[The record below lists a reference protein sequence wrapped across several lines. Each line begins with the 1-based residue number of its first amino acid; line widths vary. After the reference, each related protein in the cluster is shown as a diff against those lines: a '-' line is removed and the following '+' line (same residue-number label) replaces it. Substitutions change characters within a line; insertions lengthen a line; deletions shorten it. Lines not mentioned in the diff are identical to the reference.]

1 MSKTTNILF
10 GIVHCAVLYHF
21 SSKVEIVISTFNQE
35 TVLFNFR
42 LKVAFVSDKRFWNN
56 NILQEN
62 VLGS

>member
-21 SSKVEIVISTFNQE
+21 SSKVVIVISTFNQE
-35 TVLFNFR
+35 TCLFNFR
-42 LKVAFVSDKRFWNN
+42 LKVAFVSDQYFCND
-56 NILQEN
+56 NILKEN